1 VAEWNEVRVA
11 GRLREA
17 LALQRHG
24 TGEPDAV
31 ARTAEALS
39 WLSWL
44 DPEDARIVRARAEGS
59 PWKLICWRFAIGRAT
74 AHRRWQYGLSL
85 IAWRL
90 NGRQLPAKRSRRRF
104 LELARASTGM

>member
-1 VAEWNEVRVA
+1 M
-11 GRLREA
+11 
-17 LALQRHG
+17 
-24 TGEPDAV
+24 TGEWTPAMVEARLEEAV
-31 ARTAEALS
+31 SAGLGRRFHARAVEV

-44 DPEDARIVRARAEGS
+44 DPVDAGILRARAEGS
-59 PWKLICWRFAIGRAT
+59 PWKLICWRFGIGRAT
-74 AHRRWQYGLSL
+74 AHRRWQYGVSL